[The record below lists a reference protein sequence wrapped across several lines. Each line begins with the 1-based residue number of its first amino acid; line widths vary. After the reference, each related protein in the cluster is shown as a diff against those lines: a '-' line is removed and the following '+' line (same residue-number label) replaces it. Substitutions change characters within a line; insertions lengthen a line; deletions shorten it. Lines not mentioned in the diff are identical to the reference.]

1 MTATIISFRDPT
13 VDFLII
19 INHVRNNNIDAVCA
33 FLNNHEAFLHNTGRE
48 GAGIWYMLQS
58 VVDGVEEPTPDMIR
72 AIYRSFDR
80 WYESDVTNHWAP
92 VIRETPRTNQQ
103 VRDNLANII
112 VRNTSIVIHQIE
124 VGI

>member
-33 FLNNHEAFLHNTGRE
+33 FLNNREAFLHNTGRE
-48 GAGIWYMLQS
+48 GASIWYMLQS
-58 VVDGVEEPTPDMIR
+58 IVDGVEEPTTGLMR
-72 AIYRSFDR
+72 AIHRSFDR
-80 WYESDVTNHWAP
+80 WYESDVTNHWVP
-92 VIRETPRTNQQ
+92 VIREIPRTNQQ
-103 VRDNLANII
+103 VRDNLANNIA
-112 VRNTSIVIHQIE
+112 RNAPFVIYQIE